1 MNLVLLGGP
10 GSGKGTQAS
19 RIVADFGITHISTG
33 DIFRQAVAAQTQ
45 LGLEAKQYMD
55 KGELVPDELVISIV
69 IDRLSQAD
77 CRQGFLLD
85 GFPRTVAQA
94 QALDQALESMG
105 MSLDA
110 VINLEVPKDELVP
123 RLTGRRM
130 CRACGANYHLT
141 FNPPS
146 SDDCDKCGGEI
157 YQRDDDNLETVK
169 NRLDVYFEQTAP
181 LIEYYADAGSLKTI
195 DGFRHPDEVFSSIKV
210 ALS

>member
-19 RIVADFGITHISTG
+19 RIVAEFGITHISTG
-33 DIFRQAVAAQTQ
+33 DIFRQAAADQTQ

-69 IDRLSQAD
+69 KDRLSQAD

-105 MSLDA
+105 MSLDG

-130 CRACGANYHLT
+130 CKACGANYHLT

-146 SDDCDKCGGEI
+146 SDACDKCGGEI